1 MLATRRTSIYVDVDQ
16 LAFETE
22 ELVRRQIDLSASP
35 RRYEDAVALFSG
47 AASLPA
53 LVDEFPTFAPHLLD
67 SGHSGYSE
75 AEIASMKRDQ
85 TSGFYWPARNDMIAW
100 LLQRYFPNAKRV
112 LDIGCGTGYVTE
124 RCIAELPNACF
135 YATDTS
141 SQGLQVANRALKDK
155 AFLIH
160 LDAKN
165 LPFKDA
171 FDLIT
176 TFDVLEHI
184 EDDRAVLA
192 ETLRAVKRGGGVLHF
207 VPQHPEFY
215 SPADRESRHF
225 RRYGRTELQSKLE
238 DAGFKV
244 VFSTSFICGL
254 FPLFVLSRAKSML
267 SGKHSHEAEHTQQAW
282 VSTALAKVQSFELS
296 LSKRGWR
303 YPFGVSRA
311 VVAIRP
317 G

>member
-1 MLATRRTSIYVDVDQ
+1 MASAI
-16 LAFETE
+16 E
-22 ELVRRQIDLSASP
+22 EFVRRQIAPSTSTHRFD
-35 RRYEDAVALFSG
+35 DAVALFSG
-47 AASLPA
+47 AARQPSL
-53 LVDEFPTFAPHLLD
+53 VGDFPSFAPHLLD
-67 SGHSGYSE
+67 TGHTGYSE

-85 TSGFYWPARNDMIAW
+85 ANGFYWPARNDMIGW
-100 LLQRYFPNAKRV
+100 LLQRYFRGTKRV

-124 RCIAELPNACF
+124 RCIEELPDACF

-141 SQGLQVANRALKDK
+141 SQGLQMAERALKDK

-165 LPFKDA
+165 LPFRET

-184 EDDRAVLA
+184 DDDRAVLA
-192 ETLRAVKRGGGVLHF
+192 ETLRALKPGGGVLHF
-207 VPQHPEFY
+207 VPQHPAFY
-215 SPADRESRHF
+215 SPADRDSRHF

-238 DAGFKV
+238 EAGFKV
-244 VFSTSFICGL
+244 IFSTSFICGL
-254 FPLFVLSRAKSML
+254 FPLFALSRAKSML
-267 SGKHSHEAEHTQQAW
+267 SGKHSHEAEHAQQTW
-282 VSTALAKVQSFELS
+282 VSSALAKFQTAELA
-296 LSKRGWR
+296 LSKKGWR

-317 G
+317 Q

>member
-1 MLATRRTSIYVDVDQ
+1 M
-16 LAFETE
+16 AFATE
-22 ELVRRQIDLSASP
+22 EFVRRQIAPAASP
-35 RRYEDAVALFSG
+35 HRFEDAVALFSG
-47 AASLPA
+47 AVRAPS
-53 LVDEFPTFAPHLLD
+53 LVDEFPSFAPHLLD
-67 SGHSGYSE
+67 SGHTGYSE

-85 TSGFYWPARNDMIAW
+85 TSGFYWPARNDMIGW
-100 LLQRYFPNAKRV
+100 LLQRYFRGAKRV

-124 RCIAELPNACF
+124 RCIEELPEACF

-141 SQGLQVANRALKDK
+141 SQGLQVAERALKDK

-165 LPFKDA
+165 LPFRDA

-192 ETLRAVKRGGGVLHF
+192 ETLRALKPGGGVLHF
-207 VPQHPEFY
+207 VPQHPTFY

-225 RRYGRTELQSKLE
+225 RRYGTTELQSKLE

-254 FPLFVLSRAKSML
+254 FPLFVLSRAKSMI

-282 VSTALAKVQSFELS
+282 ISGALAKIQSLELS
-296 LSKRGWR
+296 LSKKGWR

-317 G
+317 H

>member
-1 MLATRRTSIYVDVDQ
+1 MRDHLALT
-16 LAFETE
+16 TE
-22 ELVRRQIDLSASP
+22 EFIRRQIAP
-35 RRYEDAVALFSG
+35 AAAPARYDDAVALFSN
-47 AASLPA
+47 AQRMPSM
-53 LVDEFPTFAPHLLD
+53 VEEFPTFAPELLD
-67 SGHSGYSE
+67 EGHSGYSE
-75 AEIASMKRDQ
+75 EEIASMKRDQ

-100 LLQRYFPNAKRV
+100 LLRRHFPDARRV

-141 SQGLQVANRALKDK
+141 SQGLHVANRALKDK

-160 LDAKN
+160 LDASK
-165 LPFKDA
+165 LPFRDA

-184 EDDRAVLA
+184 ENDRQVLA
-192 ETLRAVKRGGGVLHF
+192 ETLRALKPGGGVLHF

-225 RRYGRTELQSKLE
+225 RRYGRNELQTKLE

-244 VFSTSFICGL
+244 VFSTSFICGM
-254 FPLFVLSRAKSML
+254 FPLFAASRLKSRL
-267 SGKHSHEAEHTQQAW
+267 TGKHSHAGEHGQAAW
-282 VSTALAKVQSFELS
+282 LTRTMASVQRIELA
-296 LSKRGWR
+296 LSKRGLKL
-303 YPFGVSRA
+303 PFGVSRA